1 MIAKEGIDE
10 KHTGMFTIDLKPF
23 KSLLKEKYSAGKN
36 FRKEEMGKETADIHI
51 YLKTTTEKS
60 SNLLE

>member
-36 FRKEEMGKETADIHI
+36 FRREEMGKETADIHI
-51 YLKTTTEKS
+51 YLKTTT
-60 SNLLE
+60 